1 MKKTRQR
8 LLSVLMA
15 SICLTSAF
23 SLAACGEENQKVD
36 ESKTQLSVYVY
47 GGGLGGAWAE
57 DVKVEFEK
65 LYENYQGE
73 DGKVGVQV
81 FLDYEEKLEQ
91 SDIITGISSE
101 TMTYDVLYSE
111 NPNWKNYTT
120 ANVSEDITAV
130 VNEKVYDEDG
140 ELAAKTGKAATKSML
155 DRMDDYFVKTYKSE
169 DGKYY
174 GFPFNDSIFGF
185 IYDADMFTDYGYEE
199 PKTMQEFYD
208 LIDRIRQDGYTPF
221 TWTGADTFY
230 YANLIPPVIAQ
241 YGGKDLVSAHTAY
254 NGKTVLKSTGETVDI
269 TAKNAYLLMDSEAV
283 YKSLDYIQ
291 HIAGNSLNYSSNA
304 FLGSQKMTTAQGEF
318 LTSIMQGKRIAMLL
332 DGAWWENEARPHFD
346 DMAAENEEYGYGKR
360 NFKFLPTP
368 LMEGQAEEGKRY
380 VFSMNCG
387 AAAII
392 SAKSGVKDLAGKWIQ
407 FQNSRS
413 SLATFTLHTGT
424 VLPYEYKLTDSE
436 YASLTTFGKSI
447 VDIYNDESVEI
458 LRSTSLS
465 EYRDL
470 STFNINGICGD
481 FQPNANNIKLT
492 PLNAFRDNNMTVDK
506 YYKALLNT
514 YTKEKWE
521 AEYRK
526 ICDRFNKEF

>member
-15 SICLTSAF
+15 SFCLTSAF
-23 SLAACGEENQKVD
+23 SLAACGEEEQKVD

-101 TMTYDVLYSE
+101 TMSYDVLYSE
-111 NPNWKNYTT
+111 NPDWENYKNQ
-120 ANVSEDITAV
+120 NVSEDITKV
-130 VNEKVYDEDG
+130 VEEKVYDEDG
-140 ELAAKTGKAATKSML
+140 ELAAQTGKAATKSML
-155 DRMDDYFVKTYKSE
+155 DKMDDYFVKTFKSE
-169 DGKYY
+169 DDEYY

-185 IYDADMFTDYGYEE
+185 IYDADMFTEYGYKE
-199 PKTMQEFYD
+199 PETMQEFYD
-208 LIDRIRQDGYTPF
+208 LIDRIRQDGFTPF

-283 YKSLDYIQ
+283 YKSLEYIQ
-291 HIAGNSLNYSSNA
+291 HIVGNPLNYSPNA

-318 LTSIMQGKRIAMLL
+318 LISVLQDKRIAMLL

-346 DMAAENEEYGYGKR
+346 DMAADYEEYGYGKR

-368 LMEGQAEEGKRY
+368 LMDGQAEEGKRY
-380 VFSMNCG
+380 VYSMNRG

-407 FQNSRS
+407 FQHSRS

-424 VLPYEYKLTDSE
+424 VLPYEYKLKDSE
-436 YASLTTFGKSI
+436 YASLTPFGKSI
-447 VDIYNDESVEI
+447 VDIYNDENVEI

-470 STFNINGICGD
+470 AAFNIDGVCGD
-481 FQPNANNIKLT
+481 FKPDADGIRLT
-492 PLNAFRDNNMTVDK
+492 PLNAFRDTNMTVDK
-506 YYKALLNT
+506 YYDALLKT
-514 YTKEKWE
+514 YTKEKWDL
-521 AEYRK
+521 EYNRV
-526 ICDRFNKEF
+526 CDMFNKEF